1 MRPKLFDKNIILQEL
16 DKNIIKNINKTVS
29 KEKNFLFFNFIIIL
43 LFLLLFLFLL
53 YRYFEKK
60 NRSII
65 YK

>member
-1 MRPKLFDKNIILQEL
+1 MRPKLFDKSIILQEL
-16 DKNIIKNINKTVS
+16 DKNIIKNINKKIY

-43 LFLLLFLFLL
+43 LFFLLFLFLI